1 MSKNTWKDKLQLT
14 GVGLLAVVC
23 AIAAIVFK
31 LSGENMRAALF
42 AVCTIGWGYLC
53 LRYYRYGRKEK

>member
-1 MSKNTWKDKLQLT
+1 MSKKTWEDKLQR
-14 GVGLLAVVC
+14 GGGGLLGGVC
-23 AIAAIVFK
+23 AAAAIVFK